1 VNWDG
6 IIGQEDMVKSLTASI
21 VNDRV
26 GHAYVFSGEKGMGK
40 GTVAMA
46 FSGLLLCDKQL
57 GDKMCGECFSCRM
70 FREGSNPDFT
80 VIEAGDGS
88 ISIDEIRSLQS
99 SIIIRPLYS
108 ARKVY
113 LILDAEN
120 MTVQAQ
126 NGLLKI
132 LEEPPPYAVI
142 ILTSSNFEALMET
155 IRSRTVRYS
164 FKKYSDDEIKKLLRG
179 KFELEADKVDLIA
192 KYSGGVPGTAVKLAE
207 SEDFVEL
214 RNKTIEVMLNINNS
228 RLLETFE
235 IYKYF
240 EENKGNIDGI
250 LDIMLLMYRDL
261 LVVKLAGGCACNEN
275 MLINSDKKDIILDNA
290 EKFSVKK
297 LVENIEQIEKT
308 RRNINF
314 NANYQISIEVML
326 MKLRK
331 E

>member
-1 VNWDG
+1 MNWYG
-6 IIGQEDMVKSLTASI
+6 IIGQEDIINSLTASI
-21 VNDRV
+21 TNDRV

-40 GTVAMA
+40 GTVALA
-46 FSGLLLCDKQL
+46 FAGLLLCEKQL
-57 GDKMCGECFSCRM
+57 GDRMCGECFSCRM
-70 FREGSNPDFT
+70 FKEGSNPDFS
-80 VIEAGDGS
+80 VIEAGEGS
-88 ISIDEIRSLQS
+88 ISIDDIRSLQS
-99 SIIIRPLYS
+99 GIIIRPLYS

-113 LILDAEN
+113 LIPDAEN

-132 LEEPPPYAVI
+132 LEEPPSYAVI
-142 ILTSSNFEALMET
+142 ILTASNFEALMET
-155 IRSRTVRYS
+155 IRSRTVKYS
-164 FKKYSDDEIKKLLRG
+164 FKKYSNDEIKKILG
-179 KFELEADKVDLIA
+179 AKFELEKDKVELIA
-192 KYSGGVPGTAVKLAE
+192 RYSDGVPGTAVKLAD
-207 SEDFVEL
+207 SEDFIEL
-214 RNKTIEVMLNINNS
+214 RNKTIDLMLKINNS
-228 RLLETFE
+228 RLSETFE

-240 EENKGNIDGI
+240 EENKSNIDAI

-261 LVVKLAGGCACNEN
+261 LVVELANGSACNEN
-275 MLINSDKKDIILDNA
+275 MLINSDKKDIILGNA
-290 EKFSVKK
+290 DKFSVKK